1 MEQQPF
7 KYHIIALFIL
17 SILVFIIY
25 TFANHLA
32 TPTRYTINK
41 TAAVYLEQSYR
52 IDPSKSLTLAKFLND
67 PDARISEP
75 FDTIAWGLKSQDYWL
90 LMKLEN
96 KSAESKQ
103 LFAHFDNPMIDYLT
117 VYQIDNQGQLV
128 NTFNLGDRQEQLS
141 LFEYSVPHISFAI
154 AAQSHSLLIIKID
167 TTGISKTPINLYG
180 EAEFK
185 DLLRAQTAIWGIFVG
200 VLIMAALYNLVLY
213 FGIRDRVY
221 LIYIGY
227 ILSALILMGSVLGFG
242 FYLWPVALQQLFN
255 HYIVVSNYAIAFFT
269 LAFCAMFLRYHKD
282 KCWRYKLSLALLSLM
297 FCLGIASFFI
307 VEYISS
313 QIFFVVLVFLYIVC
327 ITLIYNKLRSGF
339 RWAKFYVISWIP
351 LIIGAAIQPLELTG
365 IIEYSFATRHAFL
378 VAILCEVTLMA
389 MALADRVRY
398 QREKALYHATHTE
411 QTKLLNS
418 AMLKHAYTTLQLNQR
433 PANLCLI
440 RIIHFHSLSHI
451 LNQTQ
456 SAELIVNVAQALE
469 LQLSKEREFI
479 HLENDLDTC
488 PRIADLGNGVL
499 AFVSVKTQSTHTL
512 HANLSKVMKG
522 LPKHYPVQGFDLQ
535 LSYSIGYC
543 ALDNENGFDSW
554 LQNGYLSLAEA
565 PHITSPTSPTSPP
578 KTMPTMV
585 NISLATAFQ
594 NALKADQLTI
604 YHQPQINLHSGKTIG
619 SEALLRWPNAPYE
632 QLNIE
637 SLILLAERTG
647 LINEL
652 TLWVLDKACQ
662 DIAKFNYAGY
672 TEHKVSVNLS
682 AKNLMIHNL
691 IEKIEN
697 TLLKHNVPA
706 KQLKFEL
713 TESALIV
720 NQQQMINLVE
730 QLTRLGIEVILD
742 DFGTGYSSLNCF
754 VSYNF
759 STLKID
765 KSFIIDLPTHSANKV
780 IVKAAIEMAHSLGL
794 KVTAEGVEDATTQQ
808 LLRTMGADYG
818 QGYYYSKAIAVDDYL
833 LWLADK

>member
-7 KYHIIALFIL
+7 KYHIIAMFIL
-17 SILVFIIY
+17 STLVFIIY

-52 IDPSKSLTLAKFLND
+52 VDPSKSLSLTEFLSDSNK
-67 PDARISEP
+67 RVTKP
-75 FDTIAWGLKSQDYWL
+75 FDTIPWGLKSQDYWL
-90 LMKLEN
+90 LLKLEN
-96 KSAESKQ
+96 KSAKPQQ
-103 LFAHFDNPMIDYLT
+103 LYAHFDNPMIDYLT
-117 VYQIDNQGQLV
+117 VYQLDNQGQLV
-128 NTFNLGDRQEQLS
+128 NTNNLGDRQTELS
-141 LFEYSVPHISFAI
+141 LFKYSVPHISLAI
-154 AAQSHSLLIIKID
+154 AAQSHLFLAIKID

-255 HYIVVSNYAIAFFT
+255 HYIVVSNFAIAFFT
-269 LAFCAMFLRYHKD
+269 LAFCTMFLRYHKD

-297 FCLGIASFFI
+297 LCLGIASFFI

-313 QIFFVVLVFLYIVC
+313 QIFFAVLVLLYIVC

-351 LIIGAAIQPLELTG
+351 LIIGAAVQPLELTG
-365 IIEYSFATRHAFL
+365 VVEYSFTTRHAFL

-418 AMLKHAYTTLQLNQR
+418 AMLKQAYTTLQLSQR
-433 PANLCLI
+433 PSNLCLI
-440 RIIHFHSLSHI
+440 RITHFHSLNHI

-456 SAELIVNVAQALE
+456 RAELIINVAKALE

-479 HLENDLDTC
+479 QLENDLDTC

-499 AFVSVKTQSTHTL
+499 AFVSVKMQSNLTL
-512 HANLSKVMKG
+512 HKNLSKIMKS

-543 ALDNENGFDSW
+543 ALENDSDFDNW
-554 LQNGYLSLAEA
+554 LQNGYLSLTETT
-565 PHITSPTSPTSPP
+565 HLSSPISSPQ
-578 KTMPTMV
+578 TMPAMM

-594 NALKADQLTI
+594 KALKADQLAI
-604 YHQPQINLHSGKTIG
+604 YHQPQIHLLSGKTIG

-632 QLNIE
+632 QINIE

-662 DIAKFNYAGY
+662 DIVKLNNAGFI
-672 TEHKVSVNLS
+672 EHKVSVNLS
-682 AKNLMIHNL
+682 AKNLQIHSL
-691 IEKIEN
+691 IEKVEN
-697 TLLKHNVPA
+697 TLIKHNVSA
-706 KQLKFEL
+706 TQLKLEL
-713 TESALIV
+713 TESALID
-720 NQQQMINLVE
+720 NQQQMVRLVN
-730 QLTRLGIEVILD
+730 QLTELGIEVILD

-765 KSFIIDLPTHSANKV
+765 KSFIFDLPTHSANKV

-794 KVTAEGVEDATTQQ
+794 KVTAEGIEDDVTQQ
-808 LLRTMGADYG
+808 LLQTMGADYG
-818 QGYYYSKAIAVDDYL
+818 QGYYYSKAIIIDDYL

>member
-1 MEQQPF
+1 
-7 KYHIIALFIL
+7 
-17 SILVFIIY
+17 
-25 TFANHLA
+25 
-32 TPTRYTINK
+32 
-41 TAAVYLEQSYR
+41 
-52 IDPSKSLTLAKFLND
+52 
-67 PDARISEP
+67 
-75 FDTIAWGLKSQDYWL
+75 
-90 LMKLEN
+90 MKLDN
-96 KSAESKQ
+96 RTAVSKE
-103 LFAHFDNPMIDYLT
+103 LYAHFDNPMIDYLT
-117 VYQIDNQGQLV
+117 VYQLDNQGQLI
-128 NTFNLGDRQEQLS
+128 NTFNLGDRQTGLS
-141 LFEYSVPHISFAI
+141 LFEYSVPHIEFTV
-154 AAQSHSLLIIKID
+154 AAQNQSFLVIKID

-242 FYLWPVALQQLFN
+242 FYLWPVSLQQLFN
-255 HYIVVSNYAIAFFT
+255 LHIVVSNYAIAFFT
-269 LAFCAMFLRYHKD
+269 LSFCTMFLRYHKD
-282 KCWRYKLSLALLSLM
+282 KCWRYKLSLMLLGLM
-297 FCLGIASFFI
+297 FVLGFASFFI

-313 QIFFVVLVFLYIVC
+313 QIFFAVLVLLYIVC
-327 ITLIYNKLRSGF
+327 IILIYNKLLSGF
-339 RWAKFYVISWIP
+339 RWAKFYMISWIP

-365 IIEYSFATRHAFL
+365 VLEYSFTTRHAFL
-378 VAILCEVTLMA
+378 VAILCEVILMA

-418 AMLKHAYTTLQLNQR
+418 AMLKQAYMTLQLNQR
-433 PANLCLI
+433 TASLCLI
-440 RIIHFHSLSHI
+440 RITDFNSLSHI

-456 SAELIVNVAQALE
+456 SCQLVVAIAKSLE

-479 HLENDLDTC
+479 NLDNNLDTC
-488 PRIADLGNGVL
+488 PRIADLSNGVL
-499 AFVSVKTQSTHTL
+499 AFISIKTQSAQSLYDKLTKIRK
-512 HANLSKVMKG
+512 S
-522 LPKHYPVQGFDLQ
+522 LPKHHPVQGFDLQ
-535 LSYSIGYC
+535 LNYAMGYC
-543 ALDNENGFDSW
+543 ILDGESGFDTW
-554 LQNGYLSLAEA
+554 LQNGYFSLTEA
-565 PHITSPTSPTSPP
+565 PQTNYPNNHSKVMPV
-578 KTMPTMV
+578 TM
-585 NISLATAFQ
+585 NISLAAAFQ
-594 NALKADQLTI
+594 NALKTNQLTI
-604 YHQPQINLHSGKTIG
+604 YHQPQIDLRSGQTIG

-632 QLNIE
+632 QINIE
-637 SLILLAERTG
+637 ALILLAERTG

-652 TLWVLDKACQ
+652 TLWVLDQACQ
-662 DIAKFNYAGY
+662 DIAKFNHAGFFK
-672 TEHKVSVNLS
+672 HKVSVNLS

-713 TESALIV
+713 TESALIA
-720 NQQQMINLVE
+720 NQQQMISLVE

-759 STLKID
+759 STLKVD
-765 KSFIIDLPTHSANKV
+765 KSFIIGLPTHSANRV

-794 KVTAEGVEDATTQQ
+794 KVTVEGVEDVTTQQ
-808 LLRTMGADYG
+808 LLKAMGADYG

-833 LWLADK
+833 LWLAENK

>member
-7 KYHIIALFIL
+7 KYHIIAFLIL
-17 SILVFIIY
+17 STLVFIIY

-32 TPTRYTINK
+32 TPTRYTIDK
-41 TAAVYLEQSYR
+41 TTAIYLDQAYR
-52 IDPSKSLTLAKFLND
+52 IDPTKSLTLSSFLNEAD
-67 PDARISEP
+67 ELIHEP
-75 FDTIAWGLKSQDYWL
+75 FSTIPWQLAPQDYWL
-90 LMKLEN
+90 SMKLDN
-96 KSAESKQ
+96 RSAEKKE

-117 VYQIDNQGQLV
+117 VYQLDDQGHLLQ
-128 NTFNLGDRQEQLS
+128 TFNLGDRQEQLS
-141 LFEYSVPHISFAI
+141 LFEYSVPHIEIAI
-154 AAQSHSLLIIKID
+154 AAKTQSYLVFKID

-180 EAEFK
+180 KAEFK
-185 DLLRAQTAIWGIFVG
+185 DLLRAQAAIWGIFVG
-200 VLIMAALYNLVLY
+200 VLVMAALYNLVLY
-213 FGIRDRVY
+213 YGIRDRVY

-227 ILSALILMGSVLGFG
+227 IISALVLMGSVLGFG
-242 FYLWPVALQQLFN
+242 FYLWPLALQKLFN
-255 HYIVVSNYAIAFFT
+255 HYIVVSNYAITFFT
-269 LAFCAMFLRYHKD
+269 LAFCTMFLRYHKD
-282 KCWRYKLSLALLSLM
+282 KCWRYKMSIALLFLM
-297 FCLGIASFFI
+297 FCLAIVSFFM

-313 QIFFVVLVFLYIVC
+313 QIFFAVFAVLYFVC

-351 LIIGAAIQPLELTG
+351 LIIGAAVQPLELTG
-365 IIEYSFATRHAFL
+365 IIEYSFTTRHALL

-418 AMLKHAYTTLQLNQR
+418 AMLKHAYMTLQLSQR

-440 RIIHFHSLSHI
+440 KIGHFQSLSQI
-451 LNQTQ
+451 LNHSQ
-456 SAELIVNVAQALE
+456 SSQLVVSVAKALE

-479 HLENDLDTC
+479 NLENDLDKC
-488 PRIADLGNGVL
+488 PRIADLGGGVL
-499 AFVSVKTQSTHTL
+499 AFISVKTQSTQTL
-512 HANLSKVMKG
+512 YDSLLKIRKT
-522 LPKHYPVQGFDLQ
+522 LPKHFPVQGFDLQ
-535 LSYSIGYC
+535 LSYSIGSC
-543 ALDNENGFDSW
+543 PLKSGIGFETW
-554 LQNGYLSLAEA
+554 LQDGYFSLIE
-565 PHITSPTSPTSPP
+565 PTASARSNEPAKAIPA
-578 KTMPTMV
+578 TM

-594 NALKADQLTI
+594 NALKANKLTI
-604 YHQPQINLHSGKTIG
+604 YHQPQINLLNGKTIG
-619 SEALLRWPNAPYE
+619 SEVLLRWPNAPYE
-632 QLNIE
+632 QINIE

-662 DIAKFNYAGY
+662 DIAKLNHAGY
-672 TEHKVSVNLS
+672 TEHKVSINFS

-697 TLLKHNVPA
+697 TLIKHNVPA

-713 TESALIV
+713 TESALIK
-720 NQQQMINLVE
+720 NQQQMISLVN
-730 QLTRLGIEVILD
+730 QLTDHGIEVILD

-759 STLKID
+759 SSLKID
-765 KSFIIDLPTHSANKV
+765 KSFIIDLPNHSANKV

-794 KVTAEGVEDATTQQ
+794 KVTAEGIENDATQR
-808 LLRTMGADYG
+808 LLKAMGADYG

-833 LWLADK
+833 LWLAENK